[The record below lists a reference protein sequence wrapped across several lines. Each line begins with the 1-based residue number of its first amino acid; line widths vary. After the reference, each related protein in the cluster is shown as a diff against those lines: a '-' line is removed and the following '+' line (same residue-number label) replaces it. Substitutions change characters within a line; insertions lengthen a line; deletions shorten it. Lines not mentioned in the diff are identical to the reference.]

1 MTATP
6 KTPQGAQPTVGE
18 TGMPDLTGANT
29 PVAAA
34 DAPNADAMA
43 HLSRMDPVM
52 CALIGAVGPCG
63 ALGDTIGSPFQTL
76 AQAIAHQQLN
86 GTAARTILGRFIQS
100 CGKAGTFPTPPE
112 VLKAKDKTLRAAGL
126 SFAKIAALKD
136 LARKTLDGT
145 VPEHDALVSLPDG
158 EIIERLTQVRG
169 IGRWTVEMML
179 MFRLGR
185 PDILPI
191 DDFGVRAG
199 FKLAY
204 GLRKMPAPKALAAF
218 GEKWSPHRTVAA
230 WYLWRAV
237 EWARAGKLP
246 PPAEKIKLKAVRKK
260 KRRSAK
266 KSARKPKK
274 AGKTKTARSK
284 RARK

>member
-1 MTATP
+1 MTETP
-6 KTPQGAQPTVGE
+6 L
-18 TGMPDLTGANT
+18 PDLTGANT
-29 PVAAA
+29 PVAATE
-34 DAPNADAMA
+34 APNAAAIA
-43 HLSRMDPVM
+43 HLTRIDPVM
-52 CALIGAVGPCG
+52 AGLIGAVGPCG
-63 ALGDTIGSPFQTL
+63 LLADTLGSPFQTL
-76 AQAIAHQQLN
+76 AQAITHQQLN
-86 GTAARTILGRFIQS
+86 GTAARTILGRFIQC
-100 CGKAGTFPTPPE
+100 CGQAGTFPTAQD

-136 LARKTLDGT
+136 LARKTIDGT
-145 VPEHDALVSLPDG
+145 VPEHDTLVSLADA
-158 EIIERLTQVRG
+158 EVIERLTQVRG

-204 GLRKMPAPKALAAF
+204 GLRQMPAPKALAAY

-246 PPAEKIKLKAVRKK
+246 PPAQRIKLKTIRKK
-260 KRRSAK
+260 K
-266 KSARKPKK
+266 KK
-274 AGKTKTARSK
+274 AQQKTRKKTRTTRSK

>member
-1 MTATP
+1 MTETP
-6 KTPQGAQPTVGE
+6 
-18 TGMPDLTGANT
+18 MPDLTGANT
-29 PVAAA
+29 PVAAT
-34 DAPNADAMA
+34 DAPNAPAIA
-43 HLSRMDPVM
+43 HLNRVDPVM
-52 CALIGAVGPCG
+52 NALIGAVGPCG
-63 ALGDTIGSPFQTL
+63 VLSDTIGSPFQTL

-86 GTAARTILGRFIQS
+86 GTAARTILGRFVQC
-100 CGKAGTFPTPPE
+100 CGKAGAFPTPQE

-136 LARKTLDGT
+136 LARKTIDGT
-145 VPEHDALVSLPDG
+145 VPEHDALVSLADA

-185 PDILPI
+185 PDILPV

-246 PPAEKIKLKAVRKK
+246 APAQKTKLKTVRRKK
-260 KRRSAK
+260 KKSGK
-266 KSARKPKK
+266 KKKKK
-274 AGKTKTARSK
+274 AKTTRSK